1 MMKLVAIREEEFLKK
16 FPDMDKNTLIGCICF
31 YSEDKHFGC
40 YRDMRTYDVGF
51 KTNGET
57 IPLTP
62 NEEAQLLTILANNES
77 DAIERADTYKQLEAG
92 NLHIKEIEDIQD
104 SITPIEK
111 ENKKKSHK
119 YIWEIILGLGLIIM
133 ATAVILL
140 IQKIGL
146 R

>member
-16 FPDMDKNTLIGCICF
+16 FPDTDKNTLIGCISF

-62 NEEAQLLTILANNES
+62 NEEAQLLTILASNES

-92 NLHIKEIEDIQD
+92 NLYIKEIEDIQD

-111 ENKKKSHK
+111 ENKKNEK
-119 YIWEIILGLGLIIM
+119 
-133 ATAVILL
+133 
-140 IQKIGL
+140 
-146 R
+146 